1 MATRELIQV
10 FIPEGDRTDKS
21 IPVDLHDRW
30 VIRLL
35 ATCSDLFG
43 GATSYGRG
51 VGVWDGVNGRCWDR
65 VTVVEAWYDPNMP
78 DLRARVCRL
87 KRPLRAM
94 GRALRQEA
102 VAAMIENNFMVIEI
116 GGQR

>member
-1 MATRELIQV
+1 MATRELVQV

-35 ATCSDLFG
+35 SLCSDLFG

-51 VGVWDGVNGRCWDR
+51 VGVWDGVTGRCWDR
-65 VTVVEAWYDPNMP
+65 VTVVEAWFDPNLP
-78 DLRARVCRL
+78 GFEKRARRL
-87 KRPLRAM
+87 MRCLASM
-94 GRALRQEA
+94 GRALHQKA
-102 VAAMIENNFMVIEI
+102 IAAMMANNFTLIKI
-116 GGQR
+116 GRKR

>member
-1 MATRELIQV
+1 MVTRELVQV
-10 FIPEGDRTDKS
+10 FIPEGGRSDKS

-35 ATCSDLFG
+35 GLCSELFG

-51 VGVWDGVNGRCWDR
+51 VGVWEGSKARCWDR
-65 VTVVEAWYDPNMP
+65 VTVVEAWYEPSAAVLP
-78 DLRARVCRL
+78 RRFTRL
-87 KRPLRAM
+87 KGVLQST

-102 VAAMIENNFMVIEI
+102 VAAMIGGEMLVIFMGESK
-116 GGQR
+116 

>member
-1 MATRELIQV
+1 MTTREQLQL

-35 ATCSDLFG
+35 SLCSELFG

-51 VGVWDGVNGRCWDR
+51 VGVWEGDRARCWDR
-65 VTVVEAWYDPNMP
+65 VTVVEAWYDPDML
-78 DLRARVCRL
+78 DLLARVRRL
-87 KRPLRAM
+87 KRHLRTM
-94 GRALRQEA
+94 GRALRQDA
-102 VAAMIENNFMVIEI
+102 VAAMMNNNFMVIQM